1 MAWRGTSQDFNPT
14 NSLTKLICSAQARRL
29 YFFTVCRAVTI
40 NSRDFNVCSEICE
53 IGRWLVV
60 VVLGD
65 NFSLTV
71 DFQLWKVLVKYT
83 SAQG

>member
-1 MAWRGTSQDFNPT
+1 MEPVRISTAQCYPT
-14 NSLTKLICSAQARRL
+14 HLFSSSPEVVFL
-29 YFFTVCRAVTI
+29 FTVCRAVTI

-60 VVLGD
+60 AVLGD

-83 SAQG
+83 SAQVQQ

>member
-1 MAWRGTSQDFNPT
+1 M
-14 NSLTKLICSAQARRL
+14 
-29 YFFTVCRAVTI
+29 TI

-65 NFSLTV
+65 NFSVTV

-83 SAQG
+83 SAQVQQ